1 MPNFTLQDFLKV
13 LIPVAAGGVSAYSAP
28 AARAIH
34 GASGSLMAFQEDKRR
49 EKELE
54 QEMAL
59 RASEGERRGRV
70 LSLQEQEAQGTLE
83 DRGSKRKA
91 QQGQLDLLGAVIA
104 QLTGAQGTP
113 NPMNAGPVQPGVE
126 ERWQE
131 AQDVAPDIATVGSM
145 MTPEMAGAALEY
157 IGNARQKA
165 RGRIEERGKEARATA
180 QRTGEF
186 EKTLALQKTEADTR
200 ANYWRTMGAARTE
213 EAGARKTTAEKGGK
227 STAEKGGKGTGT
239 KAEEGGVDTDAM
251 AKVNKRIA
259 ELTEKGA
266 LPGAGGLTPG
276 EMAELKALQLKAA
289 ALGGLNTPAG
299 YLAYLGLGPGP
310 QAGRP

>member
-1 MPNFTLQDFLKV
+1 MPNFTFQDFLKAMIP
-13 LIPVAAGGVSAYSAP
+13 LIAGGVSAYSRP
-28 AARAIH
+28 AARAIS
-34 GASGSLMAFQEDKRR
+34 GTTGSLMALEENKRR
-49 EKELE
+49 EQESE

-59 RASEGERRGRV
+59 RASEGERRGRM
-70 LSLQEQEAQGTLE
+70 LSLQEQGAQGELE
-83 DRGSKRKA
+83 DRTSKRKS
-91 QQGQLDLLGAVIA
+91 QQGMLDALGMAIA
-104 QLTGAQGTP
+104 QITG
-113 NPMNAGPVQPGVE
+113 
-126 ERWQE
+126 E
-131 AQDVAPDIATVGSM
+131 AQAPGPFGGGGPLSPETIDRQTEAREVAPDIPLVQSIMAKAG
-145 MTPEMAGAALEY
+145 PEGAAAALEY
-157 IGNARQKA
+157 LGKSQTEA
-165 RGRIEERGKEARATA
+165 RGRGEARGKEERATA
-180 QRTGEF
+180 QRAGEF
-186 EKTLALQKTEADTR
+186 EKTHALQKTEAKNQ
-200 ANYWRTMGAARTE
+200 AAYWRELGAARTE

-227 STAEKGGKGTGT
+227 STGT

-299 YLAYLGLGPGP
+299 YLSYLGLGP

>member
-34 GASGSLMAFQEDKRR
+34 GVSGSLMALQEDKRR

-70 LSLQEQEAQGTLE
+70 LSLQEQQEKGELE

-91 QQGQLDLLGAVIA
+91 QQGMFDALGAVLA
-104 QLTGAQGTP
+104 QLTG
-113 NPMNAGPVQPGVE
+113 
-126 ERWQE
+126 E
-131 AQDVAPDIATVGSM
+131 AQAPGAFGGGGPLSPETIDQQTEAREVAPDISLIQSIMAKAG
-145 MTPEMAGAALEY
+145 PEGAGAALEY
-157 IGNARQKA
+157 LGRAQTEA
-165 RGRIEERGKEARATA
+165 RGRTEARGKEERTA
-180 QRTGEF
+180 GRESEQF
-186 EKTLALQKTEADTR
+186 EKTLGVRKGEA
-200 ANYWRTMGAARTE
+200 ASQAAYWKELGAARTA
-213 EAGARKTTAEKGGK
+213 EAAARKAP
-227 STAEKGGKGTGT
+227 EKGGKGTGT
-239 KAEEGGVDTDAM
+239 KTAEGGVDTDAM

-289 ALGGLNTPAG
+289 ALGGLNTPAE
-299 YLAYLGLGPGP
+299 YLSYLGLGP
-310 QAGRP
+310 QVGRP

>member
-165 RGRIEERGKEARATA
+165 RGRIEERGKEERATA
-180 QRTGEF
+180 QRAGEF
-186 EKTLALQKTEADTR
+186 EKTHALQKTEADTR

-227 STAEKGGKGTGT
+227 STGT

-299 YLAYLGLGPGP
+299 YLSYLGLGP

>member
-13 LIPVAAGGVSAYSAP
+13 LIPVIAGGASAYSAP

-34 GASGSLMAFQEDKRR
+34 GASGSLMALQEDKRR

-59 RASEGERRGRV
+59 RASEGERRGRT
-70 LSLQEQEAQGTLE
+70 LGLQEQEAKGVLE
-83 DRGSKRKA
+83 DRTSKRKS
-91 QQGQLDLLGAVIA
+91 QQGMFDALGAALA
-104 QLTGAQGTP
+104 QLTG
-113 NPMNAGPVQPGVE
+113 
-126 ERWQE
+126 E
-131 AQDVAPDIATVGSM
+131 AQAPGAFGGGGPLSPETIDRQAAAREVAPDIPLIQSIMAKGG
-145 MTPEMAGAALEY
+145 PEGAAAALAQLGE
-157 IGNARQKA
+157 AQTAA
-165 RGRIEERGKEARATA
+165 RGRGEARGKEERAAGREGA
-180 QRTGEF
+180 QF
-186 EKTLALQKTEADTR
+186 EKNLGVRKQEA
-200 ANYWRTMGAARTE
+200 ASQEAYWKQLGAARTE

-227 STAEKGGKGTGT
+227 GTST
-239 KAEEGGVDTDAM
+239 KAVEGGVDTDAM

-299 YLAYLGLGPGP
+299 YLSYLGLGP